1 MTLDK
6 FDYNKNYNFS
16 GIFWFENEFDK
27 RFSGTLKYTPEKG
40 IQLFLVSVAL
50 DEKSYLLFI
59 DFCAIQKMYGTI
71 QYNGNSTNI
80 TLLDVMLGKK
90 TNSFNESG
98 ASMILEGNARFLIAD
113 IHLKENKIKS
123 LNLEYD
129 DCFKSIFFCHTSPE
143 EVAEVQPYIKK
154 PIKLSNASISFDIFY
169 TLFSL
174 YCTDQLDDILC
185 DTFYHKKN
193 SPMNELK
200 KNIAQFLDKHKD
212 EIGIR
217 EKPRT
222 VIKIKQ
228 RTSDIRRYSE
238 TENKWRSFFELI
250 IDKPITIKNAYIE
263 VEFISNTDRKYI
275 TQKAI
280 LFQQYPLPTHRGT
293 NWHKY
298 HLPITIDS
306 FSGEKNL
313 LRLQEPYK
321 KWHQLYDDEKW
332 EIIIYGIKS
341 IIYNDK
347 LIGNKDFVI
356 LFSYIET
363 VLDILGYK
371 ENNLDQLIFKYAD
384 DKWKDEVNNLLKNL
398 PNKDSLG
405 KKITELRNAIAHPK
419 SAEKEKG
426 KYFAIITNETLMQKI
441 YGYLAGLFIKMI
453 LLHLYKFDENCL
465 EKYIDNFIKSR
476 SNITKV
482 KYSENYLSYKI
493 KLKNAINK
501 KRKTN
506 TFLE

>member
-1 MTLDK
+1 
-6 FDYNKNYNFS
+6 
-16 GIFWFENEFDK
+16 
-27 RFSGTLKYTPEKG
+27 
-40 IQLFLVSVAL
+40 
-50 DEKSYLLFI
+50 
-59 DFCAIQKMYGTI
+59 
-71 QYNGNSTNI
+71 
-80 TLLDVMLGKK
+80 
-90 TNSFNESG
+90 
-98 ASMILEGNARFLIAD
+98 
-113 IHLKENKIKS
+113 
-123 LNLEYD
+123 
-129 DCFKSIFFCHTSPE
+129 
-143 EVAEVQPYIKK
+143 
-154 PIKLSNASISFDIFY
+154 
-169 TLFSL
+169 
-174 YCTDQLDDILC
+174 
-185 DTFYHKKN
+185 
-193 SPMNELK
+193 MNELK
-200 KNIAQFLDKHKD
+200 KNIAQFLDKHKN

-250 IDKPITIKNAYIE
+250 IDKPITIKNAYIG

-280 LFQQYPLPTHRGT
+280 LFQQYPIPTHRGT

-332 EIIIYGIKS
+332 KIIIYGIKS

-371 ENNLDQLIFKYAD
+371 ENNLDQLIFNYAD

-398 PNKDSLG
+398 PNKDSPG

-482 KYSENYLSYKI
+482 KYSKNYISYKI

-506 TFLE
+506 TFIE